1 MTGPAAHLG
10 SAHLVHM
17 AVMGLLVSV
26 VAPGLTCAVLRL
38 APRTDRWAL
47 PALVALPAF
56 VILHAAVTLRAVAV
70 PWLPEAV
77 AVPVLFVGAVLFW
90 APVLG
95 VRRRV
100 PDGARTIYLYAA
112 MPLLDLPAVWL
123 VATGDRVGGIAM
135 IVAMLPV
142 GLAAAGLTWRWV
154 QAEERRATEVT
165 P

>member
-1 MTGPAAHLG
+1 MIGHGL
-10 SAHLVHM
+10 AHLVHM

-26 VAPGLTCAVLRL
+26 VAPGLACALLRV

-47 PALVALPAF
+47 PAVVALPAF
-56 VILHAAVTLRAVAV
+56 VVLHAAVTLRAVTV

-77 AVPVLFVGAVLFW
+77 SMPVLIVGAVLFW

-95 VRRRV
+95 VRRRL
-100 PDGARTIYLYAA
+100 PDAGRTLYLYAA

-123 VATGDRVGGIAM
+123 VATGDRGGGIAM

-142 GLAAAGLTWRWV
+142 GLGAAALTWRWV
-154 QAEERRATEVT
+154 RAEERRASEVT